1 MNSQVYQNLCQFDDV
16 VKELKMSLNLNMKK
30 KKPPLSSSVSSN
42 SPWSTPGSARSST
55 SCVGSQWSGANGSGS
70 DFESNDSH
78 SANELGEC
86 FDESH
91 QYYELIEGQVRL
103 TDKHYQLWLVSR
115 ML

>member
-16 VKELKMSLNLNMKK
+16 VKELKMSLNLNRKK
-30 KKPPLSSSVSSN
+30 KKPPISSSVSSN
-42 SPWSTPGSARSST
+42 SSWSTPASTRSNISYV
-55 SCVGSQWSGANGSGS
+55 SSQWSGANGSGS

-86 FDESH
+86 VDESH
-91 QYYELIEGQVRL
+91 QYYELMEGQVRL
-103 TDKHYQLWLVSR
+103 SDKQDQLWPVSR

>member
-16 VKELKMSLNLNMKK
+16 VKELKMSLNLNRKK
-30 KKPPLSSSVSSN
+30 KKPPLSSAVSSN
-42 SPWSTPGSARSST
+42 SPGSTPGSARSST
-55 SCVGSQWSGANGSGS
+55 SYVGSQWSGANGSGS

-86 FDESH
+86 VDESH
-91 QYYELIEGQVRL
+91 QYYELMEGQVRL
-103 TDKHYQLWLVSR
+103 SDKQDQLWPVSR